1 MFYKEQKQKKIAKI
15 KSKTY
20 RKVHKKDKSRDDL
33 SIEELSKLDPELAQ
47 EKVLKLQAD
56 RIKVH
61 AFFFV
66 LVIAR
71 INKDFYMI
79 FRSV

>member
-20 RKVHKKDKSRDDL
+20 RKVHKKDKSQAAGENL
-33 SIEELSKLDPELAQ
+33 SIEELAKLDPELAQ

-56 RIKVH
+56 RIKV
-61 AFFFV
+61 
-66 LVIAR
+66 
-71 INKDFYMI
+71 
-79 FRSV
+79 